1 MKPSFFSVAR
11 KPKWV
16 GGLAIAA
23 LVAITF
29 SLLMQWQLART
40 FSVVGVSQEELAPV
54 PLAELAGPGRIEP
67 GSFDRLAKVEV
78 VLDPTSTFIVAD
90 RLQLQGDS
98 LVPGYWLVSNSFAT
112 VNSEPVS
119 LTLALAFSEDRA
131 ELESAGA
138 ELTATDFQITG
149 YVEPSEAP
157 VPNDEP
163 GILGSVSL
171 AQLVNLYSSEPVASF
186 PIYLIVTEGLDLEV
200 AKIVIDIRSEAVEV
214 NWLTAFYALEW
225 AFFAL
230 VSFYLWWRLVKDE
243 RNRLDS

>member
-54 PLAELAGPGRIEP
+54 PIAELAGPGRIEP
-67 GSFDRLAKVEV
+67 GSFDRLAEVEV
-78 VLDPTSTFIVAD
+78 TLDPTKTFIVKD
-90 RLQLQGDS
+90 RRQLESDS
-98 LVPGYWLVSNSFAT
+98 LTAGYWLISNSFTEVDDEA
-112 VNSEPVS
+112 VS
-119 LTLALAFSEDRA
+119 LTLALAFSEDFEVLKKAEA
-131 ELESAGA
+131 ELV
-138 ELTATDFQITG
+138 ATRYQITG

-157 VPNDEP
+157 ELLDGS
-163 GILGSVSL
+163 GILGTVSL
-171 AQLVNLYSSEPVASF
+171 AQLVNFYSAEPIVSF
-186 PIYLIVTEGLDLEV
+186 PIYVIVTEGLDLE
-200 AKIVIDIRSEAVEV
+200 ADKIAIDIRSEAVEV

-230 VSFYLWWRLVKDE
+230 VSFYLWWRLVQDE
-243 RNRLDS
+243 RNRLVA

>member
-40 FSVVGVSQEELAPV
+40 FSIVGVSQEELAAV
-54 PLAELAGPGRIEP
+54 PIAELAGPGRIEP
-67 GSFDRLAKVEV
+67 GSFDRLAQVEV
-78 VLDPTSTFIVAD
+78 ALDPTKTFLVKD
-90 RLQLQGDS
+90 RIQVQGDS
-98 LVPGYWLVSNSFAT
+98 LVPGYWLIANSFT
-112 VNSEPVS
+112 DVSGEEIS
-119 LTLALAFSEDRA
+119 LTLAVAFSEDIEALEQIRS
-131 ELESAGA
+131 ELV
-138 ELTATDFQITG
+138 ATDFQITG

-157 VPNDEP
+157 EMLDES
-163 GILGSVSL
+163 GILGTVSL
-171 AQLVNLYSSEPVASF
+171 AQLVNLYGAEPIASF
-186 PIYLIVTEGLDLEV
+186 PIYLIVTEGLDLDAE
-200 AKIVIDIRSEAVEV
+200 KIAIDIRSEAIEV

-230 VSFYLWWRLVKDE
+230 VSFYLWWRLVQDE
-243 RNRLDS
+243 RNRLVA

>member
-54 PLAELAGPGRIEP
+54 PIAELAGPGRIEP
-67 GSFDRLAKVEV
+67 GSFDRLAQVEV
-78 VLDPTSTFIVAD
+78 TLDPTKTFIVKD
-90 RLQLQGDS
+90 RRQLESDS
-98 LVPGYWLVSNSFAT
+98 LTAGYWLISNSFTEVDDEA
-112 VNSEPVS
+112 VS
-119 LTLALAFSEDRA
+119 LTLALAFSEDVEVLKKAEA
-131 ELESAGA
+131 ELV
-138 ELTATDFQITG
+138 ATRYQITG

-157 VPNDEP
+157 EMLDES
-163 GILGSVSL
+163 GILGTVSL
-171 AQLVNLYSSEPVASF
+171 AQLVNFYSAEPIVSF
-186 PIYLIVTEGLDLEV
+186 PIYVIVTEGLDLE
-200 AKIVIDIRSEAVEV
+200 ADKIAIDIRSEAIEV

-230 VSFYLWWRLVKDE
+230 VSFYLWWRLVQDE
-243 RNRLDS
+243 RNRLVA

>member
-54 PLAELAGPGRIEP
+54 PIAELAGPGRIEP
-67 GSFDRLAKVEV
+67 GSFDRLAQVEV
-78 VLDPTSTFIVAD
+78 TLDPTKTFIVKD
-90 RLQLQGDS
+90 RRQLESDS
-98 LVPGYWLVSNSFAT
+98 LTAGYWLISNSFTEVDDEA
-112 VNSEPVS
+112 VS
-119 LTLALAFSEDRA
+119 LTLALAFSEDVKVLKKAEA
-131 ELESAGA
+131 ELV
-138 ELTATDFQITG
+138 ATRYQITG

-157 VPNDEP
+157 EMLDES
-163 GILGSVSL
+163 GILGTVSL
-171 AQLVNLYSSEPVASF
+171 AQLVNFYSAEPIVSF
-186 PIYLIVTEGLDLEV
+186 PIYVIVTEGLDLE
-200 AKIVIDIRSEAVEV
+200 ADKIAIDIRSEAIEV

-230 VSFYLWWRLVKDE
+230 VSFYLWWRLVQDE
-243 RNRLDS
+243 RNRLVA

>member
-16 GGLAIAA
+16 GGLAVAA

-54 PLAELAGPGRIEP
+54 PLAELAGPGLIEP
-67 GSFDRLAKVEV
+67 GAFDRLAQVEV
-78 VLDPTSTFIVAD
+78 FLDPKNTFIVED

-98 LVPGYWLVSNSFAT
+98 AVRGYWLVTNSFAI

-119 LTLALAFSEDRA
+119 LTLAIAFSEDKS
-131 ELESAGA
+131 ELEAA
-138 ELTATDFQITG
+138 AAKLAATDLQITG

-157 VPNDEP
+157 VLTKEQNV
-163 GILGSVSL
+163 LGSVSL
-171 AQLVNLYSSEPVASF
+171 AQLVNLYSSAPIASF
-186 PIYLIVTEGLDLEV
+186 PIYLIVTEGLDLE
-200 AKIVIDIRSEAVEV
+200 AANIVIDIRSEAVEV
-214 NWLTAFYALEW
+214 NWLTAFYAVEW

-230 VSFYLWWRLVKDE
+230 VSFYLWWRLVQDE
-243 RNRLDS
+243 RNRLAA